1 LEKHICW
8 LEHEEKELEK
18 RVLSEY
24 SSDEVRRHLEY
35 LATLTRRPGTDDE
48 LRAAKYINDR
58 LEEYGIDGQI
68 YEFDAYVGQVGEATL
83 NILSPFE
90 ISFSCEPRGFTAPTP
105 SDGIEGELIYLGK
118 GLEEDY
124 QGVDVTGKI
133 ALIQPGGLAAARMPA
148 SQRAETKGAVA
159 QIHIATG
166 KSRDIHMG
174 QIRYAWGNPTPDTMD
189 NIPQTPLIS
198 VCNEDGK
205 HLVELTKKAPVM
217 ARINTSTCRGEY
229 TRVRQPI
236 GTLKGVKEP
245 GKFVLFGG
253 HYCSWYKGATDNAA
267 ANSLML
273 EMARI
278 FAKHRKSLA
287 RSIKF
292 AWWAGHEQGTYAG
305 STWFVDNFW
314 EDVRENAVAYLVV
327 DGLGRGDAPGFVAR
341 TIEARNSED
350 IRKFNE
356 MVIKE
361 IFGLEVKS
369 KRLNKSGDQ
378 SFWGMGL
385 PSVFGKPAF
394 KAEQT
399 GAKNGGEVWY
409 SHTVEDTIDK
419 VDLENM
425 FQIPFKLTAVSI
437 LRLCNNPVLPF
448 EFVTMAEAFERRLN
462 DLQQGNSG
470 VLDLTPL
477 ITQVE
482 AFKKRAESLNMGIE
496 KNLVAFEG
504 KGMDKD
510 FEKKF
515 KEINACLMQIS
526 RILMPLLYSK
536 SGKYGQDAIG
546 SDFKPIPTLQPLG
559 KLNLLGINSKEY
571 RAWCTSLL
579 RERNKITDALNL
591 ANGMLDRTL
600 EKI

>member
-1 LEKHICW
+1 MEKHICW
-8 LEHEEKELEK
+8 LDGKEKELEK
-18 RVLSEY
+18 RVLAEY
-24 SSDEVRRHLEY
+24 SQDAVRSHLEY
-35 LATLTRRPGTDDE
+35 LTVQPRRPGTETE
-48 LRAAKYINDR
+48 LRAANYIKGK
-58 LEEYGIDGQI
+58 LEEYGIDGEI
-68 YEFDAYVGQVGEATL
+68 YEFDAYVGQDGEAKL
-83 NILSPFE
+83 DILSPVQK
-90 ISFSCEPRGFTAPTP
+90 SFPCVPRSFTAPTP
-105 SDGIEGELIYLGK
+105 PAGIEGELISLGK

-124 QGVDVTGKI
+124 QGVDVRGKI
-133 ALIQPGGLAAARMPA
+133 VLISPGGLAADRMPA
-148 SQRAETKGAVA
+148 SQRAEEKGAIA

-166 KSRDIHMG
+166 KTRDIHMG
-174 QIRYAWGNPTPDTMD
+174 QIRNAWGNPTPDTMN

-198 VCNEDGK
+198 ICNEDGRQ
-205 HLVELTKKAPVM
+205 LAALTREAPVVV
-217 ARINTSTCRGEY
+217 RLNTDAWRGY

-245 GKFVLFGG
+245 EKFVLFGG

-278 FAKHRKSLA
+278 FAKHRKDLA

-292 AWWAGHEQGTYAG
+292 AWWTCHEQGTYAG

-314 EDVRENAVAYLVV
+314 EDVRENAVAYFVV

-361 IFGLEVKS
+361 MFGLEVKS
-369 KRLNKSGDQ
+369 ERPKRSGDQ

-385 PSVFGKPAF
+385 PSVFGNPVF

-419 VDLENM
+419 VDLEHM
-425 FQIPFKLTAVSI
+425 FQIPFKVTAVSI

-448 EFVTMAEAFERRLN
+448 EFVTMAEAYGRRLN

-477 ITQVE
+477 ITQFE

-496 KNLVAFEG
+496 KNLVTFEG
-504 KGMDKD
+504 KGTDKN

-515 KEINACLMQIS
+515 KEINACLMGIS
-526 RILMPLLYSK
+526 QILMPLLWSK

-546 SDFKPIPTLQPLG
+546 TDFKPIPTLQPLE
-559 KLNLLGINSKEY
+559 KLNLLGINSNEY

-579 RERNKITDALNL
+579 RERNKISDALNL
-591 ANGMLDRTL
+591 ANGILDRTL

>member
-1 LEKHICW
+1 MEKHISW
-8 LEHEEKELEK
+8 LEDEEKELEK
-18 RVLSEY
+18 IILSEY
-24 SSDEVRRHLEY
+24 SRDNVRRHLEY

-48 LRAAKYINDR
+48 LKAAKYIKER
-58 LEEYGIDGQI
+58 LDEYGIDGQI
-68 YEFDAYVGQVGEATL
+68 YEFDAYVGQVGKATL
-83 NILSPFE
+83 KVLSPQE
-90 ISFSCEPRGFTAPTP
+90 ISFPCEPRGFTAPTP
-105 SDGIEGELIYLGK
+105 ADGIEGELIYLGK

-133 ALIQPGGLAAARMPA
+133 VLISPGGLASARMPA
-148 SQRAETKGAVA
+148 SQRAETKGALA

-166 KSRDIHMG
+166 KTREIHMG
-174 QIRYAWGNPTPDTMD
+174 QIRYAWGNPTPDTMAD
-189 NIPQTPLIS
+189 IPQTPLIS
-198 VCNEDGK
+198 VGNEDGQR
-205 HLVELTKKAPVM
+205 LVELTRKAPVV
-217 ARINTSTCRGEY
+217 ARINTSTCRNEY

-236 GTLKGVKEP
+236 GTLKGTKEP
-245 GKFVLFGG
+245 EKFVLFGG

-267 ANSLML
+267 ANALLL

-292 AWWAGHEQGTYAG
+292 AWWMGHEQGTYAG
-305 STWFVDNFW
+305 STWFADNFW
-314 EDVRENAVAYLVV
+314 EDIRDNAVAYLVV
-327 DGLGRGDAPGFVAR
+327 DGLGRGDAPGFVAK
-341 TIEARNSED
+341 TIETRNSED

-356 MVIKE
+356 LVLKE

-385 PSVFGKPAF
+385 PSVFGKPTF

-399 GAKNGGEVWY
+399 GAKKGGEVWY

-419 VDLENM
+419 VDLEHL

-448 EFVTMAEAFERRLN
+448 EFVTMAEAFTRRLQ
-462 DLQQGNSG
+462 DLQQGHSG

-477 ITQVE
+477 IAQFA
-482 AFKKRAESLNMGIE
+482 AFRTRAEALNRGIE
-496 KNLVAFEG
+496 NNLAALAGQGRDQDWG
-504 KGMDKD
+504 KKL
-510 FEKKF
+510 
-515 KEINACLMQIS
+515 KEINACLMGIS
-526 RILMPLLYSK
+526 RIMMPLLYSH

-546 SDFKPIPTLQPLG
+546 SDFKPIPRLQPLEN
-559 KLNLLGINSKEY
+559 LNLLGINSNEY

-579 RERNKITDALNL
+579 RERNKISDALNL
-591 ANGMLDRTL
+591 AEGLLDCIL